1 MKTILY
7 SQVVFVA
14 LSARISRILLRF
26 VWNWSAIFPKVTLP
40 HLGVPKIKKV
50 CKSFL
55 TLEGWNQTPL
65 NVICFTLKSGLED
78 TSLPKKWWIHPNHMH
93 HKHVLFCWKLLIQ
106 FWNNLPNFPALGAK
120 LRLSRPS
127 VPVVPNGALGLF
139 CQRPPG
145 RWARH
150 GGDHRWELC
159 RDNPPDPF
167 QDEAPK
173 GWRCWNGLVC

>member
-26 VWNWSAIFPKVTLP
+26 VWNWSAIFPKVTLL

-65 NVICFTLKSGLED
+65 NVICFTFKSGLED
-78 TSLPKKWWIHPNHMH
+78 TSLPKNGEFTPTTCTTNMFYFVGSCSFSSGTFAQLPSTWCRVATVKTFRPCRAKWSPRA
-93 HKHVLFCWKLLIQ
+93 VLPETAGPMSKAWRRSS
-106 FWNNLPNFPALGAK
+106 
-120 LRLSRPS
+120 LRTL
-127 VPVVPNGALGLF
+127 
-139 CQRPPG
+139 
-145 RWARH
+145 
-150 GGDHRWELC
+150 
-159 RDNPPDPF
+159 
-167 QDEAPK
+167 
-173 GWRCWNGLVC
+173 